1 MSLCT
6 GGDQTVITCCVFW
19 AVAQTCTVSPG
30 VMRRVL
36 AGRFVFSFACIGDGV
51 IVFGKFN
58 SHLAVEE
65 SYGWRNTG
73 WMNVE

>member
-1 MSLCT
+1 M
-6 GGDQTVITCCVFW
+6 VITCCVFL

-36 AGRFVFSFACIGDGV
+36 ACRFVFSFACIRHGDGV

-65 SYGWRNTG
+65 SYGWCNAG
-73 WMNVE
+73 